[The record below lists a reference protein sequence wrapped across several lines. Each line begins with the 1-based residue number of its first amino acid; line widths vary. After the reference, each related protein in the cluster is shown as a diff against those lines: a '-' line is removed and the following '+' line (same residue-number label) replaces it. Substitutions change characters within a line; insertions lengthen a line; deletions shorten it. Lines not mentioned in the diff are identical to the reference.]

1 MEVLHAKE
9 RMQEKILRYNEKN
22 MTIGFV
28 PTMGAL
34 HEGHLSL
41 VECSRRRDD
50 VTVVSIF
57 VNPAQFNQR
66 DDYEKYPRDLKN
78 DLNHLEQAGVD
89 VVFAPTEQEMYP
101 EPDNREFDFGGL
113 DQVMEG
119 KHRPGHFDG
128 VARIV
133 TRLFDLVMPHRA
145 YFGEKDFQ
153 QLAIIRHLTRQMK
166 YNIDIVGCPIIRES
180 DGLAKSSRN
189 ARLTPEQRKEAP
201 EISQALFEAIDHS
214 ARCSPDEIREQVIT
228 RLNKNPQIDVE
239 YFEIVDEKTLKPIPR
254 KEEAKENRA
263 CIAAWVG
270 AVRLIDNVK
279 ISF

>member
-1 MEVLHAKE
+1 
-9 RMQEKILRYNEKN
+9 

-41 VECSRRRDD
+41 VACSRKRDD
-50 VTVVSIF
+50 ITVVSIF
-57 VNPAQFNQR
+57 VNPTQFNQR
-66 DDYEKYPRDLKN
+66 DDFERYPRDLEG
-78 DLNHLEQAGVD
+78 DLNDLEQAGVD
-89 VVFAPTEQEMYP
+89 VVFTPTEREMYP
-101 EPDNREFDFGGL
+101 EPDNRTFDFGGL

-133 TRLFDLVMPHRA
+133 TKLFDLVMPHRA

-153 QLAIIRHLTRQMK
+153 QLTIIRHLNRQMDYK
-166 YNIDIVGCPIIRES
+166 IDVVGCPIVRES

-189 ARLTPEQRKEAP
+189 ARLSPGQRKEASG
-201 EISQALFEAIDHS
+201 ISQALFEAVHD
-214 ARCSPDEIREQVIT
+214 AGRLSPDEIREQVIS
-228 RLNKNPQIDVE
+228 RLNKKPHIDVE
-239 YFEIVDEKTLKPIPR
+239 YFEIVDEKTLKPIHR
-254 KEEAKENRA
+254 KDEANEKRA
-263 CIAAWVG
+263 CVAAWVG
-270 AVRLIDNVK
+270 SVRLIDNVK